1 MNKKQLIV
9 AWIIGILICGVI
21 ASAPKIYLAPAP
33 GGGYAAEKSPQSYTI
48 TKLDWSSV
56 LQRSLIIFILGSLLI
71 YSLRNKQ

>member
-33 GGGYAAEKSPQSYTI
+33 GGGYAAEKVHNLI
-48 TKLDWSSV
+48 L
-56 LQRSLIIFILGSLLI
+56 LQ
-71 YSLRNKQ
+71 N